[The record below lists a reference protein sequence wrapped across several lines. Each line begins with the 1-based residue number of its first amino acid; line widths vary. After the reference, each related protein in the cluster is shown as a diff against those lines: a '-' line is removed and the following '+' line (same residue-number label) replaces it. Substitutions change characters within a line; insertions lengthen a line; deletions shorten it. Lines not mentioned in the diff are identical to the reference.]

1 MIKHIVMWTLK
12 DEAAGADR
20 AANARKMKEMLE
32 ALRGVVPSLAA
43 LEVGVEVF
51 AASPACDVPIS
62 TPIRSTR
69 STRRWWPLSSRWP
82 PRAAWWTTKHRPPVR
97 IVFLCARPGNVGPF
111 VFFLPWFRLVRRLGL
126 LSMLNR
132 HS

>member
-51 AASPACDVPIS
+51 AASPACDVILYSEFASRANLDAYQVHPEHQKVVAFVKQVAAS
-62 TPIRSTR
+62 RS
-69 STRRWWPLSSRWP
+69 
-82 PRAAWWTTKHRPPVR
+82 
-97 IVFLCARPGNVGPF
+97 
-111 VFFLPWFRLVRRLGL
+111 LVDYEA
-126 LSMLNR
+126 
-132 HS
+132 